1 MGNVR
6 IPQVPQTTDTTIR
19 LIGARLIDGSGA
31 QPIEDSEIVLTGD
44 RISYAGSRRPTND
57 GTETVGDLTGKT
69 VMPGFID
76 AHVHFGLDIEAD
88 VTALHAQQ
96 DTERVLDTAR
106 SINKT
111 LMAGVTTVR
120 DLAGTDSG
128 YRDAIAAGTIL
139 GPRMHLAIMALSPT
153 GGHTDYQLP
162 NGAMALNRLRGFDP
176 IIDTDDDV
184 RIRVRELV
192 RAGADAIKVCT
203 TGGVSSP
210 SDTPDDIGVPEHHVR
225 LIVEEMNK
233 RQGQP
238 VAAHAQGTDGIL
250 QALRGGVSSIEHGY
264 AIDAEGLQL
273 AIDQGTF
280 LVPTLSSALRLPS
293 PDDVPDYLYQKKVK
307 WSAIAREHITEALKT
322 EVKVAMGTDS
332 GICPHGKNLTEL
344 GHLVELGYTP
354 LKAITAG
361 TKNAAALFRLDQ
373 DLGTVEAGKLADL
386 VITDFNPLDDITS
399 LADPDN
405 VDCVIQGGRA
415 VKDRTGNWPSDVVL
429 AGLADN

>member
-1 MGNVR
+1 MGNAR
-6 IPQVPQTTDTTIR
+6 IPQVPQTDNTTIR

-31 QPIEDSEIVLTGD
+31 GPIEDAEIVISGD
-44 RISYAGSRRPTND
+44 RISYAGARRTTND
-57 GTETVGDLTGKT
+57 DSETVVDLRGKT

-76 AHVHFGLDIEAD
+76 AHVHFGLNIEAD
-88 VTALHAQQ
+88 VAALHAQQ

-106 SINKT
+106 VINKT

-162 NGAMALNRLRGFDP
+162 NGAMALSRLRGFDP

-273 AIDQGTF
+273 AIDQGAF

-293 PDDVPDYLYQKKVK
+293 PDDVPDYLYQKKIK

-322 EVKVAMGTDS
+322 DVKVAMGTDS
-332 GICPHGKNLTEL
+332 GICPHGRNLTEL

-361 TKNAAALFRLDQ
+361 TKNAATLLRLDK

-386 VITDFNPLDDITS
+386 VITDFNPLDDITT

-405 VDCVIQGGRA
+405 VPCVIQGGRA
-415 VKDRTGNWPSDVVL
+415 VKDRTGIWPSDVVL
-429 AGLADN
+429 AGLANN